1 MAAAQSVA
9 DSSTPTSPNDAVVG
23 LTVFAGVMMIMLG
36 VGQAIQGVVALF
48 NDTFYAVGQKW
59 VFEFD
64 LTSWGW
70 IHLIVGALV
79 AVAGFFVF
87 QGAVWARVVGIGVAA
102 ISAVLNFMW
111 LPYYPIWSLLI
122 IALDVFV
129 IWALVVQG
137 RDITA

>member
-1 MAAAQSVA
+1 MAATHANGSPA
-9 DSSTPTSPNDAVVG
+9 APPNDTAVG

-36 VGQAIQGVVALF
+36 VFQAIQGVVALF
-48 NDTFYAVGQKW
+48 NDTFYAAGQKW
-59 VFEFD
+59 VFQFD
-64 LTSWGW
+64 ITTWGW

-87 QGAVWARVVGIGVAA
+87 RGAVWARAVGIGIAA

-111 LPYYPIWSLLI
+111 LPYYPLWAILI

-129 IWALVVQG
+129 IWALAVHG
-137 RDITA
+137 RDIAT